1 LKDFFK
7 RYWLFILAIIYIF
20 IPTDLIPDVLPL
32 LGGLDDSTLVI
43 LGLVREYVLN
53 RKKRN
58 SNGV

>member
-1 LKDFFK
+1 MKDFFK

-43 LGLVREYVLN
+43 LGLIREYIIN
-53 RKKRN
+53 KKK
-58 SNGV
+58 SGV

>member
-1 LKDFFK
+1 MKEFFK

-43 LGLVREYVLN
+43 LGLIREYVIS
-53 RKKRN
+53 RKKKN

>member
-1 LKDFFK
+1 MKNFLK

-43 LGLVREYVLN
+43 LGLIREYN
-53 RKKRN
+53 ISKREKK
-58 SNGV
+58 NGV